1 MASAGCAIHPVPEQ
15 VTGIDTLDIVKQI
28 RCEARDSLRT
38 LVIEWLSRQG
48 TLANDPLLLRLAA
61 QYQANPAA
69 INTFHY
75 NLFKGPQYVQIQ
87 TAVKLFYDAGIAYN
101 FDLTGTE
108 INNIDP
114 QSAFIR
120 NFFDHKFTLGLT
132 GASDRTRSNE
142 RQFTVTDTFG
152 KLLTNVPE
160 DYCDYKIVIAN
171 YIYPIAGRIGIDNTI
186 KTFINLTV
194 FGSLSPKDA
203 ASKPPTMSDSLT
215 FTTTFTLGVNPM
227 VVFMPATSAFQLL
240 SATLTTDFE
249 RTDRHQVVIG
259 LAIGAEGI
267 KELEPLRSYVL
278 SANRIAPG
286 ARSPVISAGVVVGG
300 RVIGGGTPTETLAV
314 IAVDQVKS
322 QEIKIVPNP

>member
-1 MASAGCAIHPVPEQ
+1 
-15 VTGIDTLDIVKQI
+15 
-28 RCEARDSLRT
+28 
-38 LVIEWLSRQG
+38 
-48 TLANDPLLLRLAA
+48 
-61 QYQANPAA
+61 
-69 INTFHY
+69 
-75 NLFKGPQYVQIQ
+75 VQIQ

-114 QSAFIR
+114 QSAFIKK
-120 NFFDHKFTLGLT
+120 FFDHTFTLGLI

-160 DYCDYKIVIAN
+160 DYCNYKIVIAN
-171 YIYPIAGRIGIDNTI
+171 YIYPVAGRIGIDNTL

-194 FGSLSPKDA
+194 FGNLAGTKDA
-203 ASKPPTMSDSLT
+203 TSKPPTMSDNLT
-215 FTTTFTLGVNPM
+215 FITTWKLGVNPM
-227 VVFMPATSAFQLL
+227 VVFTPVTSAFQVLNA
-240 SATLTTDFE
+240 SLTTDFE
-249 RTDRHQVVIG
+249 RMDRHQVVIG
-259 LAIGAEGI
+259 LAIGDEGK
-267 KELEPLRSYVL
+267 KELEPLRSYVF

-286 ARSPVISAGVVVGG
+286 ARTAVISGGVVIGG